1 MYCATSFWEREHSSK
16 RVWMY
21 SERLWCSPACLPAP
35 FRVCPSGCAR
45 EGVPERVFMPFGVP
59 TPFAVGFS
67 GVVARRLIGG
77 LVRQE
82 RPTLLHS
89 GASAS
94 NVDVTFLGTKA
105 SCQLHEVV
113 ERMRVGERLDA
124 RRLPGGGAH
133 QDSLDGHLEHL
144 PGERARHL
152 G

>member
-1 MYCATSFWEREHSSK
+1 MIRRPPRSTLSSSSAASDVYK
-16 RVWMY
+16 RQ
-21 SERLWCSPACLPAP
+21 
-35 FRVCPSGCAR
+35 
-45 EGVPERVFMPFGVP
+45 
-59 TPFAVGFS
+59 VGFS

-82 RPTLLHS
+82 RTTLLHS